1 MIVEAARKYLGVKFR
16 HQGRSRATGVDCAG
30 LVICTLRDIGMTP
43 ADSTDYNMTP
53 DPVQMLS
60 VIVQNAVEIPVADM
74 MPGDV
79 LWMRFATEPQHVAI
93 VTENGIIHS
102 YSNRG
107 KVVEHALNDVWCK
120 RIVKCFRVI
129 DEQC

>member
-16 HQGRSRATGVDCAG
+16 HQGRSMATGVDCAG

-43 ADSTDYNMTP
+43 VDTTDYNMTP

-60 VIVQNAVEIPVADM
+60 IIVQSAVEIPINDM

-93 VTENGIIHS
+93 ATENGIIHS

-107 KVVEHALNDVWCK
+107 RVVEHALNDVWRK

-129 DEQC
+129 NE